1 VNFFEHQDRARRQ
14 TRFLVFLFALAVVAV
29 ILTVNA
35 VVLATVGVPNA
46 ASASPGTGF
55 LEANASIV
63 LASTLITGAVI
74 GLASLYRTLQLR
86 AGGGDIARSLGGT
99 LVDPATT
106 DPLRRRLY
114 NIVEE
119 MAIASGVPVPEVF
132 VLEHEQ
138 GINAFAAGF
147 SEIDAAV
154 AVTRGTLEHL
164 DRDELQGVIAHE
176 FSHIFNGDMRLN
188 IRLIGFLFGILI
200 LAIVGRKLLS
210 SARFARDSRNA
221 APAVMIGLV
230 VVVIGYIGLFFGRWI
245 KAAVSRR
252 REFLADASAV
262 QFTRDPQGV
271 AGALKK
277 IGALYASS
285 FMTTDAEEI
294 GHMLFA
300 RGMGRQMFATHPP
313 LEERIRAID
322 PSFDPAEL
330 KAIAATLDR
339 HAQARRAEAEQAAA
353 AKNVA
358 SADGPGGLPLNPD
371 GLAEAIGQPDL
382 QQIFLAAALA
392 ASMPSTLERAAHSD
406 EWAQEV
412 ICFLLLSADS
422 DIREKQ
428 LLLIARTLGSD
439 SERQVSVLW
448 QEGQGLEQ
456 AQRLP
461 LLEMSFPGLRRR
473 PHKELIALMGLINDL
488 VRADGRMAVF
498 EYSLARLTSQQVL
511 ELLHPGRVRPG
522 GSKTLV
528 GMTAEVAQVMGLLA
542 RHGHPEH
549 EDAALAAFRAGMEG
563 LVDSIPDR
571 LPDLEQWPDR
581 LDAALKRL
589 DQLRP
594 EAKQKLVGGLARCA
608 LHDEHAVQAEI
619 ELLRV
624 IGGLLH
630 VPLPLMASGSA

>member
-1 VNFFEHQDRARRQ
+1 MI
-14 TRFLVFLFALAVVAV
+14 FLFALAVAAV
-29 ILTVNA
+29 ILAVN
-35 VVLATVGVPNA
+35 VVLLASLGVSNATSA
-46 ASASPGTGF
+46 ATGAGF
-55 LEANASIV
+55 LRANAG
-63 LASTLITGAVI
+63 LILGSSLVTGAVI

-86 AGGGDIARSLGGT
+86 AGGGEIARSLGGT
-99 LVDPATT
+99 AIDPATT

-114 NIVEE
+114 NVVEE

-147 SEIDAAV
+147 SPTDAAV

-164 DRDELQGVIAHE
+164 DRDELQGVVAHE

-200 LAIVGRKLLS
+200 LAIIGRRLLF

-221 APAVMIGLV
+221 APAVMMGLV
-230 VVVIGYIGLFFGRWI
+230 VVLIGYVGLFFGRWI

-262 QFTRDPQGV
+262 QFTRHPEGM

-322 PSFDPAEL
+322 PDFHPSEF
-330 KAIAATLDR
+330 KALAASLDR
-339 HAQARRAEAEQAAA
+339 HAQARRAEAEQAAEKSPGPA
-353 AKNVA
+353 G
-358 SADGPGGLPLNPD
+358 GPGGLPLDPD
-371 GLAEAIGQPDL
+371 HLAEAIGQPDL
-382 QQIFLAAALA
+382 QQIFLAAALTA
-392 ASMPSTLERAAHSD
+392 AMPSALERAAHSD

-412 ICFLLLSADS
+412 ICFLLLSAETE
-422 DIREKQ
+422 IRERQ
-428 LLLIARTLGSD
+428 LLLIARSLGSE
-439 SERQVSVLW
+439 SERQVSILW
-448 QEGQGLEQ
+448 QEGQALNR

-461 LLEMSFPGLRRR
+461 LLEMAFPGLRRR
-473 PHKELIALMGLINDL
+473 PHKELIGLMGLIDEL
-488 VRADGRMAVF
+488 ISADGHVDVF
-498 EYSLARLTSQQVL
+498 EYSLARLTSAQIL
-511 ELLHPGRVRPG
+511 ELMHPDRARPG
-522 GSKTLV
+522 GSKTLA
-528 GMTAEVAQVMGLLA
+528 GMNTEVAQVMGLLA
-542 RHGHPEH
+542 LHGHPDSPEAALSAFQAGMKGLA
-549 EDAALAAFRAGMEG
+549 DAAPE
-563 LVDSIPDR
+563 R
-571 LPDLEQWPDR
+571 LPEMDGWPER
-581 LDAALKRL
+581 LDSALRRL
-589 DQLRP
+589 DKLRP
-594 EAKQKLVGGLARCA
+594 KAKQALVAGLARCA
-608 LHDEHAVQAEI
+608 LHDEHVVQQEL

-630 VPLPLMASGSA
+630 VPLPLLAGRSEETVSRRG